1 MNYKFKT
8 KPYKHQLTAL
18 EKSWNKENFAYFM
31 EMGTGKTKVLI
42 DNLAMLYDKGKID
55 GALIIAPKGV
65 VKTWYEQELP
75 THLPNHI
82 ENVTVLW
89 QPNITKTQREKLES
103 LFEIETAFHIL
114 IMNVESLSTD
124 KGVKFAS
131 KFINSHKTLMAIDES
146 TTIKTPT
153 AKRTKNII
161 DIGKLAKYRRIM
173 TGSPITKNP
182 LDLYTQCEFLDPWL
196 LDFSSYYAFRNRY
209 AEMKTMHIHG
219 RSIQVVDKFQNLGE
233 LSETVKQFSYR
244 VLKEDCL
251 DLPDKIFIKRHV
263 SLTPD
268 QKKIYEQMKKAA
280 MAMLNG
286 KMTTTMTVLTQLMR
300 LHQITCGHFIADDGS
315 TQSVDSNRL
324 NELMNI
330 LEETEGKAIIWA
342 NYQLSVGEI
351 IQRIIKEYGP
361 GSVVHY
367 YGKTLPEQR
376 DYAIDA
382 FQKGKARFF
391 VGTPATG
398 GYGLT
403 PQEDRQD
410 FIRKFQND
418 PKCRFL
424 IGTPQTGGYGITL
437 TQANTV
443 IYYSN
448 SYDLEKRLQSEDR
461 AHRIGQKKPV
471 TYVDL
476 IAEDTVDEKIVK
488 ALRDKINIASE
499 VMGEELKD
507 WI

>member
-1 MNYKFKT
+1 MDYKFKT
-8 KPYKHQLTAL
+8 KPYAHQLTAL

-42 DNLAMLYDKGKID
+42 DNVAMLYDKGKID
-55 GALIIAPKGV
+55 GVLIIAPKGV

-89 QPNITKTQREKLES
+89 QSNITKGQQEKLES
-103 LFEIETAFHIL
+103 LFEIETALHIL
-114 IMNVESLSTD
+114 VMNVEALSTE

-131 KFINSHKTLMAIDES
+131 KFINSHKAMMAIDES

-153 AKRTKNII
+153 ARRTKNII
-161 DIGKLAKYRRIM
+161 GIGKHSKYKRIM

-196 LDFSSYYAFRNRY
+196 LDFTSYYAFRNRY
-209 AEMKTMHIHG
+209 AEMKTMHLRG
-219 RSIQVVDKFQNLGE
+219 RSIQVVSEFKNLGE
-233 LSETVKQFSYR
+233 LSETVKNFSYR

-251 DLPDKIFIKRHV
+251 DLPPKNFIKRHIQ
-263 SLTPD
+263 LTPA

-280 MAMLNG
+280 MAVLNG
-286 KMTTTMTVLTQLMR
+286 KVTTTMTVLTQLMR
-300 LHQITCGHFIADDGS
+300 LHQITCGHFTADDGS
-315 TQSVDSNRL
+315 VQEVENNRL
-324 NELMNI
+324 SELMSI

-342 NYQLSVGEI
+342 NYQRDVAQI
-351 IQRIIKEYGP
+351 IEHIEKK
-361 GSVVHY
+361 
-367 YGKTLPEQR
+367 YGKGSIV
-376 DYAIDA
+376 DY
-382 FQKGKARFF
+382 
-391 VGTPATG
+391 
-398 GYGLT
+398 YGLT

-410 FIRKFQND
+410 NIRKFQNNS
-418 PKCRFL
+418 KCRFL

-448 SYDLEKRLQSEDR
+448 GYDLEKRLQSEDR
-461 AHRIGQKKPV
+461 AHRIGQKKTV

-476 IAEDTVDEKIVK
+476 ICEDTVDEKIVK